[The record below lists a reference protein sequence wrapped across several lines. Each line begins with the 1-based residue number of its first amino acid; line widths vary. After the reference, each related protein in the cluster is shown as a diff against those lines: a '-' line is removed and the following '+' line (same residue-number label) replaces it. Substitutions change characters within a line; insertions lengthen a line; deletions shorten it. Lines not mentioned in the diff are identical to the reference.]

1 MNKNPG
7 KIVRIAGPV
16 VGAVGLEN
24 IRLHDMALVGEKKLV
39 GEVIRVFGNQATIQ
53 VYEDTS
59 GVRMGE
65 PVYNTGFPLIV
76 ELGPGLMGQVYDGLQ
91 RPLTLLAEKQG
102 EFLQR
107 GVATDPLLREKLW
120 DFTPCVKTGDL
131 VQPGMMVG
139 TVEETTALQHR
150 ILCPPGKSG
159 RVVEV
164 HSGPMNIT
172 DTVVQLENQK
182 GAQVNIRMMQRWPVR
197 RPRPIQKRLD
207 PTQPLVTGTR
217 IIDLFFP
224 VAKGGAAVIPG
235 GFGTGK
241 TVTQQ
246 SLCSWSDVDV
256 VVYVGCGERG
266 NEMAKVLEDLPALQD
281 PHSGHS
287 LMERTVLIANTSNMP
302 VAAREASIYTGITIA
317 EYYRDMGYDVLMLA
331 DSTSRW
337 GEALREISS
346 RLEEIPGEE
355 GYPAYMA
362 TRLSEFYERTGRVSC
377 LGSSAGET
385 GGASRSGSITL
396 VGAVSPAG
404 GDFSEPI
411 TQSSMRIAGVFW
423 ALDYTLSRRRHFP
436 AINWIQSYSLF
447 DFTPWYH
454 DHVAADYP
462 DLVSRALNILRREDE
477 LQKIVELV
485 GHDALSETEQETLM
499 IARMIRED
507 LLQQSAMHEIDR
519 YCPMLKSY
527 RMLKILLMFHDLARK
542 ALENGN
548 GLSQINN
555 LTVLTEIARMKE
567 IPNEQA
573 DTAMDGLSQKIAGEF
588 RLLGVVA

>member
-59 GVRMGE
+59 GVHMGE

-91 RPLTLLAEKQG
+91 RPLTLLAEQQG

-120 DFTPCVKTGDL
+120 DFTPCVKPGDL

-139 TVEETTALQHR
+139 TVEETAALQHR

-164 HSGPMNIT
+164 HSGPMNII
-172 DTVVQLENQK
+172 DTVVLLENQK

-377 LGSSAGET
+377 MGSSANET
-385 GGASRSGSITL
+385 GGAGRSGSITL

-447 DFTPWYH
+447 DFSPWYH
-454 DHVAADYP
+454 DHVATDYP
-462 DLVSRALNILRREDE
+462 ELVSRALNILRREDE

-519 YCPMLKSY
+519 YCPMIKSY
-527 RMLKILLMFHDLARK
+527 RMLKTLLMFHDLARK
-542 ALENGN
+542 ALQNGI
-548 GLSQINN
+548 GLSQLNN

-573 DTAMDGLSQKIAGEF
+573 DFALDGLSQIIAGEF
-588 RLLGVVA
+588 RRLGVVA